1 MSFLKNIIKKII
13 FREKASSDTY
23 IEYLRK
29 IGCIIGENTTIYSPR
44 KGFIDD
50 TRPFLIEIG
59 NNEKLFDIEKII
71 EWYKNLKITSK
82 EIREYSK
89 NFSWDIQM
97 KKVVDYLKEGK

>member
-29 IGCIIGENTTIYSPR
+29 IGCIIGENTIYSPR

-59 NNEKLFDIEKII
+59 NNV
-71 EWYKNLKITSK
+71 KITEGVTILTHGYDWSVLNGV
-82 EIREYSK
+82 YG
-89 NFSWDIQM
+89 DI
-97 KKVVDYLKEGK
+97 LGFGW